1 MEKSP
6 FGAGGG
12 LVCAVANTTTS
23 PNPCNNIYSS
33 HSNITTMKKKNAK
46 KCANIKRQKWAVS
59 EAWEKYNEFE
69 EYTHYDKS
77 LSLAEFI
84 SEWERRCREAVASG
98 VEYSDT
104 VLAFKLLARVHL
116 HDAALAAILRTLEQE
131 SLSSSTSR
139 RDWFNVTR
147 SLILNVNNA
156 AETNGECSDG
166 EKNTNENCDN
176 GDKVTNDN
184 SDNGEEGSDND
195 YYFANEV
202 MAFKQELLEEEDQNY
217 DNNDNNDNSEEQVG
231 EWTAQQQQEQ
241 LHICDLCNKSFK
253 TKHYLKEH
261 RVLHTD
267 SRPYK
272 CDLCEEAF
280 NFRSNLRRH
289 KATTHPSTE
298 EANGGRIS
306 DRAVLRTSGRRRRR
320 NALHCTKCY
329 LEVESRAALKRHCAK
344 EHGGEG
350 FDSAMLLAEMVC
362 CFCGA
367 SGFDSPLALQVRV
380 I

>member
-1 MEKSP
+1 M
-6 FGAGGG
+6 
-12 LVCAVANTTTS
+12 
-23 PNPCNNIYSS
+23 
-33 HSNITTMKKKNAK
+33 KNAK

-116 HDAALAAILRTLEQE
+116 HDAALAAILRTLEQD
-131 SLSSSTSR
+131 SLSSSR
-139 RDWFNVTR
+139 RDWFDVTR
-147 SLILNVNNA
+147 SLILSVNNA

-166 EKNTNENCDN
+166 EKDTNDNCDN
-176 GDKVTNDN
+176 KAGCKIAKNDN
-184 SDNGEEGSDND
+184 SDKREASSDND
-195 YYFANEV
+195 YFENEV
-202 MAFKQELLEEEDQNY
+202 MAFKQELLEEDQ
-217 DNNDNNDNSEEQVG
+217 NNDNNYSNEEQID
-231 EWTAQQQQEQ
+231 EWTSQQQQEQ

-267 SRPYK
+267 ARPYK
-272 CDLCEEAF
+272 CDLCDEAF

-289 KATTHPSTE
+289 KATAHLNNE
-298 EANGGRIS
+298 EATDGRIS
-306 DRAVLRTSGRRRRR
+306 DRAVLRISGRKRQR
-320 NALHCTKCY
+320 NSLHCTKCY

-344 EHGGEG
+344 EHGGEE
-350 FDSAMLLAEMVC
+350 FDSAMLAAEMVC